1 MLIYIYV
8 CMCFMQLCLCN
19 SAWFFVAHSR
29 AAACAMQMNISTS
42 NFFWRG
48 AYREKGREKEREG
61 ANNILRRILI
71 KRKR

>member
-1 MLIYIYV
+1 
-8 CMCFMQLCLCN
+8 MCFMQLCLCN

-42 NFFWRG
+42 NFFWKG
-48 AYREKGREKEREG
+48 AYQEKGGERERG